1 MPLDHIL
8 VRGAREHNLKN
19 IDVRIPRDRLV
30 VITGLSGS
38 GKSSLAFDTIYAEGQ
53 RRYVESLSAYARQFL
68 GLMEKP
74 DVDHI
79 DGLSPAISID
89 QKSTSN
95 NPRSTVG
102 TVTEIYDYMRLL
114 WARAGRPHCPACG
127 RPIERQTVQQIVDAT
142 LAYPAGSRLLILAP
156 VARAKKGEHA
166 GIFDEARRAGFVRVR
181 VNGEVRDLD
190 EQIVLDK
197 KKRHDVDV
205 VVDRLVV
212 PEPGEDPTATSRI
225 ADSVEQALKVGQGTM
240 LVAYAGG
247 ARTGPEPDAERIFSE
262 HFACAYDGTS
272 IGEIEPRTF
281 SFNSPHGACPK
292 CTGLGVEMQI
302 DPALVIPDRTKSLA
316 GGAIEP
322 WSKSPSIAGWYM
334 RQLEAIAEDQGFG
347 VNQPVSELSE
357 EQLHAVLFGAG
368 ERLLRLRFTNQH
380 GRTQTYDTKY
390 EGVVKNLQRR
400 YRETDSDWV
409 RTDIEKYMG
418 AIPCPECKGLRLR
431 KEARSVLI
439 DGRPIVEV
447 TNLSITAARQW
458 FDHLADPATPLN
470 QREQTIAYQILKEI
484 RARLEFLVDV
494 GLEYLTLNRV
504 SGTLSGGESQRIRL
518 ATQIGSALMGVLYI
532 CDEPSIGLHPI
543 DGDRLIRTLERLRE
557 LGNTVLIVEHDEA
570 MMRAADWIIDMG
582 PGAGVHGGYV
592 VAEGDI
598 DAIKASE
605 ASITGAYLSGRREI
619 PVPQQRRPGNGK
631 AIRVR
636 GARENNLRNI
646 DVDIPLGKFVAVTGV
661 SGSGKSSLITDILVR
676 RATNVLHGARQRP
689 GLHDAVEGLEHV
701 DKIVDIDQ
709 SPIGRT
715 PRSNPATYTGAF
727 GIIRDL
733 FAAVP
738 EAKARGY
745 KAGRFSFNVKGG
757 RCEECTG
764 DGYKVVEMQ
773 FLPDVTVPC
782 EVCHGKRYNREALE
796 ILFRGKSIADVLDMT
811 VSEAAEFFERFPRV
825 KRILDTLEATGLG
838 YIHIGQPAT
847 TLSGGEAQRIKLAS
861 ELSRRSTGRTLYILD
876 EPTTGLSFQDVAHLL
891 DVLQRL
897 ADAGN
902 TVLVIEHHLDVIKA
916 ADHVIDLGPLGGDR
930 GGEVVATG
938 TPEEVALVATSYTGQ
953 YLRPILQAAGML
965 PPDGAGRALVGAA
978 HRAPAKVE
986 VDGITITPRKRKA
999 GAEVATPDTAV
1010 AAVSANGLAKSSS
1023 AAGGG
1028 SGAAGN
1034 EAKAAAAA
1042 ARIDARISR
1051 EATPEPQRPETKAA
1065 AKRRRQAESPR
1076 KETASERNLRETR
1089 EARATE

>member
-8 VRGAREHNLKN
+8 VRGAREHNLKD
-19 IDVRIPRDRLV
+19 ITVRIPRDELV

-74 DVDHI
+74 DVDNI

-114 WARAGRPHCPACG
+114 WARAGRPHCPQCG

-142 LAYPAGSRLLILAP
+142 LAYPAGSRLLLLAP
-156 VARAKKGEHA
+156 VARAKKGEHS
-166 GIFDEARRAGFVRVR
+166 GVFDEARRAGFVRVR
-181 VNGEVRDLD
+181 IDGEVRDLD
-190 EQIVLDK
+190 EQITLDK
-197 KKRHDVDV
+197 KKRHDIDV
-205 VVDRLVV
+205 VIDRLVV
-212 PEPGEDPTATSRI
+212 PEPGSDASATSRI
-225 ADSVEQALKVGQGTM
+225 ADSVEQALKVGQGVM
-240 LVAYAGG
+240 LVAHASGK
-247 ARTGPEPDAERIFSE
+247 EPERIFSE

-302 DPALVIPDRTKSLA
+302 DPTLVIPDKTKSIA

-322 WSKSPSIAGWYM
+322 WSKTPSVAGWYL
-334 RQLEAIAEDQGFG
+334 RQLEAVAEDQGFSID
-347 VNQPVSELSE
+347 QPVSELNE
-357 EQLHAVLFGAG
+357 KQFHTLMYGTG
-368 ERLLRLRFTNQH
+368 DRLLRLRFTNQY
-380 GRTQTYDTKY
+380 GRTQTYDTRF
-390 EGVVKNLQRR
+390 EGVVTNLQRR
-400 YRETDSDWV
+400 YKETDSEYI

-418 AIPCPECKGLRLR
+418 AAPCPDCRGRRLR
-431 KEARSVLI
+431 KEALGVLI
-439 DGRPIVEV
+439 DDRPIVDV
-447 TNLSITAARQW
+447 TNLSITKAKAW
-458 FDHLADPATPLN
+458 FDRLASPETPLSP
-470 QREQTIAYQILKEI
+470 REQTIAYQILKEI
-484 RARLEFLVDV
+484 RGRLEFLVDV
-494 GLEYLTLNRV
+494 GLEYLMLDRV

-532 CDEPSIGLHPI
+532 CDEPSIGLHPV
-543 DGDRLIRTLERLRE
+543 DGDRLIKTLERLRN

-570 MMRAADWIIDMG
+570 MMRAANWIIDMG
-582 PGAGVHGGYV
+582 PGAGVHGGHV

-598 DAIKASE
+598 EAIKASE
-605 ASITGAYLSGRREI
+605 ESITGAYLSGRREI
-619 PVPQQRRPGNGK
+619 PVPEERRPGNGK
-631 AIRVR
+631 FLRIR
-636 GARENNLRNI
+636 GAKENNLRNLTV
-646 DVDIPLGKFVAVTGV
+646 DVPLGKFVAVTGV
-661 SGSGKSSLITDILVR
+661 SGSGKSSLINEILVK
-676 RATNVLHGARQRP
+676 RALNVLHGAHQRP
-689 GLHDAVEGLEHV
+689 GAHDAIEGLDQV

-727 GIIRDL
+727 GVIREM
-733 FAAVP
+733 FASVP

-745 KAGRFSFNVKGG
+745 GPGRFSFNVKGG
-757 RCEECTG
+757 RCEECSG
-764 DGYKVVEMQ
+764 DGYKIVEMQ

-796 ILFRGKSIADVLDMT
+796 ILFRGKNIAEVLDMT

-838 YIHIGQPAT
+838 YIKIGQPAT

-861 ELSRRSTGRTLYILD
+861 ELSRRSTGRTLYVLD

-891 DVLQRL
+891 NVLQRL

-902 TVLVIEHHLDVIKA
+902 TVLVIEHHLDIIKS
-916 ADHVIDLGPLGGDR
+916 ADYLIDLGPYGGDR
-930 GGEVVATG
+930 GGELIGTG
-938 TPEEVALVATSYTGQ
+938 TPEELAHNPNSFTGQ
-953 YLRPILQAAGML
+953 YLKPILETAGTL
-965 PPDGAGRALVGAA
+965 GRVSKQPAPSRNGRTPATSEPPV
-978 HRAPAKVE
+978 
-986 VDGITITPRKRKA
+986 
-999 GAEVATPDTAV
+999 
-1010 AAVSANGLAKSSS
+1010 KSSRARS
-1023 AAGGG
+1023 N
-1028 SGAAGN
+1028 GAKAN
-1034 EAKAAAAA
+1034 EDAAAAA
-1042 ARIDARISR
+1042 AETMAARISR
-1051 EATPEPQRPETKAA
+1051 ESTVPAERPKTKAA
-1065 AKRRRQAESPR
+1065 QKRERQAAAPR
-1076 KETASERNLRETR
+1076 K
-1089 EARATE
+1089 

>member
-114 WARAGRPHCPACG
+114 WARAGRPHCPTCG

-142 LAYPAGSRLLILAP
+142 LAYPPGSRLLLLAP

-166 GIFDEARRAGFVRVR
+166 GILDEARRAGFVRVR
-181 VNGEVRDLD
+181 IDREVRDLD

-197 KKRHDVDV
+197 KKRHDIDV

-212 PEPGEDPTATSRI
+212 PEPGDDPTATSRI

-247 ARTGPEPDAERIFSE
+247 ARLGPEPEAERIFSE
-262 HFACAYDGTS
+262 HFACPYDGTS

-302 DPALVIPDRTKSLA
+302 DPALVIPDRTRSLA

-322 WSKSPSIAGWYM
+322 WSKSPSVAGWYM
-334 RQLEAIAEDQGFG
+334 RQLEAVAEDQGFS

-357 EQLHAVLFGAG
+357 PQLHAVLYGTG
-368 ERLLRLRFTNQH
+368 DRLLRLRFTNQY
-380 GRTQTYDTKY
+380 GRTQTYDTKF

-400 YRETDSDWV
+400 YRETDSDYV
-409 RTDIEKYMG
+409 RADIEKYMG
-418 AIPCPECKGLRLR
+418 SVPCPECNGLRLR

-439 DGRPIVEV
+439 DGKPIVEV
-447 TNLSITAARQW
+447 TNLSITAALQW
-458 FDHLADPATPLN
+458 FDRLAGTETPLSP
-470 QREQTIAYQILKEI
+470 REQTIAYQILKEI
-484 RARLEFLVDV
+484 RSRLEFLVDV

-543 DGDRLIRTLERLRE
+543 DGDRLIRTLERLRD

-582 PGAGVHGGYV
+582 PGAGVHGGHV

-598 DAIKASE
+598 EAIKANE

-619 PVPQQRRPGNGK
+619 PVPATRRPGNGK
-631 AIRVR
+631 AIRIR

-646 DVDIPLGKFVAVTGV
+646 DVEIPLGKFVAVTGV

-689 GLHDAVEGLEHV
+689 GLHDAIEGLEHI
-701 DKIVDIDQ
+701 DKVVDIDQ

-733 FAAVP
+733 FASVP

-764 DGYKVVEMQ
+764 DGYKIVEMQ

-861 ELSRRSTGRTLYILD
+861 ELSRRSTGRTLYVLD

-930 GGEVVATG
+930 GGQVVATG
-938 TPEEVALVATSYTGQ
+938 TPEEVALVAESYTGQ
-953 YLRPILQAAGML
+953 YLRPILHAAGTL
-965 PPDGAGRALVGAA
+965 PVDRAAAIRPGAA
-978 HRAPAKVE
+978 HRAPTAIE
-986 VDGITITPRKRKA
+986 VDGVAIGPRPRRK
-999 GAEVATPDTAV
+999 PV
-1010 AAVSANGLAKSSS
+1010 AAPTMPPGGHPGDSARPVAI
-1023 AAGGG
+1023 
-1028 SGAAGN
+1028 GATAI
-1034 EAKAAAAA
+1034 EERAAAAA
-1042 ARIDARISR
+1042 ARINARISR
-1051 EATPEPQRPETKAA
+1051 EAAPAPERPETKAA

-1076 KETASERNLRETR
+1076 RETASERTLR
-1089 EARATE
+1089 EAREARPKDG

>member
-8 VRGAREHNLKN
+8 IRGAREHNLKN
-19 IDVRIPRDRLV
+19 IDVRIPRDQLV

-114 WARAGRPHCPACG
+114 WARAGRPHCPTCG

-142 LAYPAGSRLLILAP
+142 LAYPAGSRLLLLAP
-156 VARAKKGEHA
+156 VARAKKGEHT

-181 VNGEVRDLD
+181 INGEVRDLD
-190 EQIVLDK
+190 EEIVLDK
-197 KKRHDVDV
+197 KKRHDIDV

-212 PEPGEDPTATSRI
+212 PEPGDDPTATSRI
-225 ADSVEQALKVGQGTM
+225 ADSVEQSLKVGQGTM

-247 ARTGPEPDAERIFSE
+247 ARAEREPEAERIFSE
-262 HFACAYDGTS
+262 HFACPYDGTS

-322 WSKSPSIAGWYM
+322 WSKSPSVAGWYL
-334 RQLEAIAEDQGFG
+334 RQIEAVAEDQGFS
-347 VNQPVSELSE
+347 VNQPVNELTE
-357 EQLHAVLFGAG
+357 QQLHAVLYGTG
-368 ERLLRLRFTNQH
+368 DRLLRLRFTNQY

-400 YRETDSDWV
+400 YKETDSDYV

-418 AIPCPECKGLRLR
+418 SVPCPECNGLRLR

-458 FDHLADPATPLN
+458 FDRLAGPETPLS

-484 RARLEFLVDV
+484 GSRLEFLVDV

-543 DGDRLIRTLERLRE
+543 DGDRLIRTLERLRD

-582 PGAGVHGGYV
+582 PGAGIHGGHV

-598 DAIKASE
+598 EAIKAND

-619 PVPQQRRPGNGK
+619 PVPEKRRPGNGK
-631 AIRVR
+631 VIRIR

-646 DVDIPLGKFVAVTGV
+646 DVAIPLGKFVAVTGV

-733 FAAVP
+733 FASVP

-861 ELSRRSTGRTLYILD
+861 ELSRRSTGRTLYVLD

-891 DVLQRL
+891 HVLQRL

-930 GGEVVATG
+930 GGQIVATG
-938 TPEEVALVATSYTGQ
+938 TPEQVALVTESYTGQ
-953 YLRPILQAAGML
+953 YLRPILQAAGTL
-965 PPDGAGRALVGAA
+965 PADGAVTLRPGAA
-978 HRAPAKVE
+978 HRAPAGIE
-986 VDGITITPRKRKA
+986 VDGVMIAARPRRKPLA
-999 GAEVATPDTAV
+999 APPVRSSGRPQGTEEAV
-1010 AAVSANGLAKSSS
+1010 AAGVSAV
-1023 AAGGG
+1023 
-1028 SGAAGN
+1028 
-1034 EAKAAAAA
+1034 EEKAAAAA
-1042 ARIDARISR
+1042 SRIDARIAR
-1051 EATPEPQRPETKAA
+1051 EAAPEPERPETKAA
-1065 AKRRRQAESPR
+1065 AKRRRQAENPR
-1076 KETASERNLRETR
+1076 KETASERDLRETR
-1089 EARATE
+1089 EARRKDV

>member
-1 MPLDHIL
+1 VPLDHIH
-8 VRGAREHNLKN
+8 VRGAREHNLKD

-114 WARAGRPHCPACG
+114 WARAGRPHCPTCG
-127 RPIERQTVQQIVDAT
+127 RPIEKQTVQQIVDAT

-156 VARAKKGEHA
+156 VVRAKKGEHTA
-166 GIFDEARRAGFVRVR
+166 LLDEARRAGFVRAR
-181 VNGEVRDLD
+181 IDGETRDLD
-190 EQIVLDK
+190 EEIQLDK
-197 KKRHDVDV
+197 KKRHDMDI
-205 VVDRLVV
+205 VVDRLIV
-212 PEPGEDPTATSRI
+212 PEPGSDPTATSRI
-225 ADSVEQALKVGQGTM
+225 ADSVETALKVGQGVM
-240 LVAYAGG
+240 HVALAGEK
-247 ARTGPEPDAERIFSE
+247 AFAASERIFSE

-292 CTGLGVEMQI
+292 CSGLGVEMQI
-302 DPALVIPDRTKSLA
+302 DPELVVPDKTKSIRE
-316 GGAIEP
+316 GAIEP
-322 WSKSPSIAGWYM
+322 WSKSPAVAGWYM
-334 RQLEAIAEDQGFG
+334 RMLEAAARELDFS
-347 VNQPVSELSE
+347 VDQPVRELTP
-357 EQLHAVLFGAG
+357 EQLHAVLYGTG
-368 ERLLRLRFTNQH
+368 DTHLRLKFTNQY
-380 GRTQTYDTKY
+380 GRTSEYDSKF
-390 EGVVKNLQRR
+390 EGVVTNLQRR
-400 YRETDSDWV
+400 YRETDSDYV
-409 RTDIEKYMG
+409 RQDIEKYM
-418 AIPCPECKGLRLR
+418 ATIPCAVCKGKRLR
-431 KEARSVLI
+431 PEALGVLI
-439 DGRPIVEV
+439 DGRSIAEV
-447 TNLSITAARQW
+447 TNLSIVNALAW
-458 FDHLADPATPLN
+458 ANHLAGADTPLN

-484 RARLEFLVDV
+484 RSRLEFLMDV
-494 GLEYLTLNRV
+494 GLDYLTLDRV

-543 DGDRLIRTLERLRE
+543 DGDRLIRTLERLRD

-582 PGAGVHGGYV
+582 PGAGVHGGHV

-598 DAIKASE
+598 EVLKASE

-619 PVPQQRRPGNGK
+619 PVPKERREGNSK
-631 AIRVR
+631 SLYIR
-636 GARENNLRNI
+636 GARENNLKNI
-646 DVDIPLGKFVAVTGV
+646 DVEIPLGKFVAVTGV

-676 RATNVLHGARQRP
+676 KAANVLHGARQRP
-689 GLHDAVEGLEHV
+689 GLHDTVEGLEHL
-701 DKIVDIDQ
+701 DKIIDIDQ

-715 PRSNPATYTGAF
+715 PRSNPATYTGVF
-727 GIIRDL
+727 TVIRDL
-733 FAAVP
+733 FASVP

-757 RCEECTG
+757 RCEECSG
-764 DGYKVVEMQ
+764 DGYKIVEMQ

-782 EVCHGKRYNREALE
+782 EVCNGQRYNREALE
-796 ILFRGKSIADVLDMT
+796 ILFRGKNIAEVLDMT
-811 VSEAAEFFERFPRV
+811 VSEAVEFFDRFPRV
-825 KRILDTLEATGLG
+825 RRILETLEATGLG
-838 YIHIGQPAT
+838 YIHLGQPAT

-861 ELSRRSTGRTLYILD
+861 ELSRRSTGKTLYILD

-891 DVLQRL
+891 NVLQRL

-916 ADHVIDLGPLGGDR
+916 ADHIIDLGPLGGDR
-930 GGEVVATG
+930 GGELIAWG
-938 TPEEVALVATSYTGQ
+938 TPEQVAEHPDSYTGQ
-953 YLRPILQAAGML
+953 YLRPILEAAATISPNGHAA
-965 PPDGAGRALVGAA
+965 PQGRKPVSAASGA
-978 HRAPAKVE
+978 APAK
-986 VDGITITPRKRKA
+986 KR
-999 GAEVATPDTAV
+999 
-1010 AAVSANGLAKSSS
+1010 
-1023 AAGGG
+1023 
-1028 SGAAGN
+1028 
-1034 EAKAAAAA
+1034 
-1042 ARIDARISR
+1042 
-1051 EATPEPQRPETKAA
+1051 TKAA
-1065 AKRRRQAESPR
+1065 AQSPRETREAASPNGRVEAPADPGDLATTNPEQAAALAISAIADRIQREAATIERPVSKAAEKRARQAAKPR
-1076 KETASERNLRETR
+1076 KETASERALRERR
-1089 EARATE
+1089 ERGKPED

>member
-19 IDVRIPRDRLV
+19 IDVRIPRDQLV

-114 WARAGRPHCPACG
+114 WARAGRPHCPECG

-142 LAYPAGSRLLILAP
+142 LAYPAGSRLLLLAP
-156 VARAKKGEHA
+156 VARAKKGEHT
-166 GIFDEARRAGFVRVR
+166 GVFDEARRAGFVRVR
-181 VNGEVRDLD
+181 INGEVRDLD
-190 EQIVLDK
+190 EVTALDK
-197 KKRHDVDV
+197 KKRHDIDV

-212 PEPGEDPTATSRI
+212 PEPGSDPTATSRI
-225 ADSVEQALKVGQGTM
+225 ADSVEQALKVGQGVM
-240 LVAYAGG
+240 LVAHNSGE
-247 ARTGPEPDAERIFSE
+247 EPERIFSE
-262 HFACAYDGTS
+262 HFSCAYDGTS

-302 DPALVIPDRTKSLA
+302 DPGLIIPDRTKSLA
-316 GGAIEP
+316 GGAVEP
-322 WSKSPSIAGWYM
+322 WSKSPSVAGWYM
-334 RQLEAIAEDQGFG
+334 RQLEAVAEDQGFSTDT
-347 VNQPVSELSE
+347 PISELNDK
-357 EQLHAVLFGAG
+357 QLQALLYGTG
-368 ERLLRLRFTNQH
+368 DRQLRLKFTNQY
-380 GRTQTYDTKY
+380 GRTQTYDTKF
-390 EGVVKNLQRR
+390 EGVVTNLQRR
-400 YRETDSDWV
+400 YKETDSEYI
-409 RTDIEKYMG
+409 RTEIEKYMG
-418 AIPCPECKGLRLR
+418 SVPCPDCKGKRLR
-431 KEARSVLI
+431 REALGVLI
-439 DGRPIVEV
+439 DEKPIVDV
-447 TNLSITAARQW
+447 TNLSITKAKEYFDRLAAP
-458 FDHLADPATPLN
+458 DSPLN
-470 QREQTIAYQILKEI
+470 QRERTIAFQILKEI
-484 RARLEFLVDV
+484 RGRLEFLVDV
-494 GLEYLTLNRV
+494 GLEYLMLDRV

-532 CDEPSIGLHPI
+532 CDEPSIGLHPV
-543 DGDRLIRTLERLRE
+543 DGDRLIKTLERLRE

-570 MMRAADWIIDMG
+570 MMRAANWIIDMG
-582 PGAGVHGGYV
+582 PGAGVHGGHV

-598 DAIKASE
+598 EAIKAAE
-605 ASITGAYLSGRREI
+605 GSITGAYLSGRREI
-619 PVPQQRRPGNGK
+619 PVPKERRQGNGK
-631 AIRVR
+631 SIRIR
-636 GARENNLRNI
+636 GAKENNLRNLT
-646 DVDIPLGKFVAVTGV
+646 VDLPLGKFVAVTGV
-661 SGSGKSSLITDILVR
+661 SGSGKSSLINEILVK
-676 RATNVLHGARQRP
+676 RAANVLHGARHRP
-689 GLHDAVEGLEHV
+689 GKHDAIEGLEHV

-727 GIIRDL
+727 GIIRDM
-733 FAAVP
+733 FASVP

-757 RCEECTG
+757 RCEECSG

-782 EVCHGKRYNREALE
+782 EVCHGQRYNREALE
-796 ILFRGKSIADVLDMT
+796 ILFRGKNIAEVLDMT

-838 YIHIGQPAT
+838 YVHIGQPAT

-861 ELSRRSTGRTLYILD
+861 ELSRRSTGRTLYVLD

-891 DVLQRL
+891 NVLQRL

-902 TVLVIEHHLDVIKA
+902 TVVVIEHHLDVIKS
-916 ADHVIDLGPLGGDR
+916 ADHLIDLGPFGGDR
-930 GGEVVATG
+930 GGELIAEG
-938 TPEEVALVATSYTGQ
+938 TPEKIAGVEKSFTGE
-953 YLRPILQAAGML
+953 YLRPILDAAGTL
-965 PPDGAGRALVGAA
+965 
-978 HRAPAKVE
+978 
-986 VDGITITPRKRKA
+986 KA
-999 GAEVATPDTAV
+999 GAMPPRVRASKNGKKPEDAAPETKPASKTRGRATGAKGIEE
-1010 AAVSANGLAKSSS
+1010 SAS
-1023 AAGGG
+1023 
-1028 SGAAGN
+1028 
-1034 EAKAAAAA
+1034 AAAASIGE
-1042 ARIDARISR
+1042 RITR
-1051 EATPEPQRPETKAA
+1051 ESAPAPTRGKTKAA
-1065 AKRRRQAESPR
+1065 IKRERQAANPR
-1076 KETASERNLRETR
+1076 KETASEKNLRETR
-1089 EARATE
+1089 ERAKPG

>member
-114 WARAGRPHCPACG
+114 WARAGRPHCPTCG
-127 RPIERQTVQQIVDAT
+127 RPIEKQTVQQIVDAT
-142 LAYPAGSRLLILAP
+142 LNYPPGSRLLLLAP
-156 VARAKKGEHA
+156 VARAKKGEHT

-181 VNGEVRDLD
+181 VNGIVSDLD
-190 EQIVLDK
+190 EEMTLDK
-197 KKRHDVDV
+197 KKRHDIDV

-212 PEPGEDPTATSRI
+212 PEPGTDPTATSRI
-225 ADSVEQALKVGQGTM
+225 ADSVETALKVGQGVM
-240 LVAYAGG
+240 IVAPAQAPARG
-247 ARTGPEPDAERIFSE
+247 AKAKAESERIFSE
-262 HFACAYDGTS
+262 HFSCPYDGTS

-281 SFNSPHGACPK
+281 SFNSPHGACSK
-292 CTGLGVEMQI
+292 CTGLGVEMEI
-302 DPALVIPDRTKSLA
+302 DPTLVIPDRLKSLA
-316 GGAIEP
+316 GGAVEP
-322 WSKSPSIAGWYM
+322 WSKSPSVAGWYM
-334 RQLEAIAEDQGFG
+334 RQLEAVAADMGFSVDQ
-347 VNQPVSELSE
+347 PIRELTE
-357 EQLHAVLFGAG
+357 EQIHAVLYGTG
-368 ERLLRLRFTNQH
+368 ERTLNLKFTNQY
-380 GRTQTYDTKY
+380 GRTQSYDTKF
-390 EGVVKNLQRR
+390 EGVVTNLQRR
-400 YRETDSDWV
+400 YKETDSDYI
-409 RTDIEKYMG
+409 RAEIEKYMG
-418 AIPCPECKGLRLR
+418 SVPCPQCKGRRLR
-431 KEARSVLI
+431 PEALGVLI
-439 DGRPIVEV
+439 DDRSIVEV
-447 TNLSITAARQW
+447 TNLGIAAARAWAEQ
-458 FDHLADPATPLN
+458 LAAPETPLN
-470 QREQTIAYQILKEI
+470 KREQTIAYQILKEI
-484 RARLEFLVDV
+484 RSRLEFLEDV
-494 GLEYLTLNRV
+494 GLDYLTLDRV

-543 DGDRLIRTLERLRE
+543 DSDRLIKTLERLRD

-570 MMRAADWIIDMG
+570 MMRAADWVIDMG
-582 PGAGVHGGYV
+582 PGAGIHGGHL

-598 DAIKASE
+598 EAIKACPE
-605 ASITGAYLSGRREI
+605 SISGAYLSGRRQI
-619 PVPQQRRPGNGK
+619 PVPKERRLGNGK
-631 AIRVR
+631 SIWIR
-636 GARENNLRNI
+636 GARENNLKNI
-646 DVDIPLGKFVAVTGV
+646 DAEVPLGKMVAVTGV

-676 RATNVLHGARQRP
+676 RATNVLHHGRQRP
-689 GLHDAVEGLEHV
+689 GLHDVVEGLEHI

-727 GIIRDL
+727 TIIRDM
-733 FAAVP
+733 FASVP

-757 RCEECTG
+757 RCEECSG

-773 FLPDVTVPC
+773 FLPDVTVSC

-796 ILFRGKSIADVLDMT
+796 VLFRGKNIAEVLDMT

-891 DVLQRL
+891 HVLQRL

-916 ADHVIDLGPLGGDR
+916 ADYLIDLGPLGGDR
-930 GGEVVATG
+930 GGEIIATG
-938 TPEEVALVATSYTGQ
+938 TPEEVAGIASSFTGQ
-953 YLRPILQAAGML
+953 YLRPILEAAGTIA
-965 PPDGAGRALVGAA
+965 PSTPAA
-978 HRAPAKVE
+978 APNKAPARKPR
-986 VDGITITPRKRKA
+986 TKTAPTPPIAAPIATKRNGRVA
-999 GAEVATPDTAV
+999 ATPADTV
-1010 AAVSANGLAKSSS
+1010 ESPDAATAR
-1023 AAGGG
+1023 
-1028 SGAAGN
+1028 
-1034 EAKAAAAA
+1034 AAATIAT
-1042 ARIDARISR
+1042 RIER
-1051 EATPEPQRPETKAA
+1051 ESAPQLPRPQTKAA
-1065 AKRRRQAESPR
+1065 AKRERQATHPR
-1076 KETASERNLRETR
+1076 KETASERNLREKR
-1089 EARATE
+1089 ESEKQG

>member
-1 MPLDHIL
+1 MPLDHIY

-19 IDVRIPRDRLV
+19 IDVRIPRDKLV

-114 WARAGRPHCPACG
+114 WARAGRPHCPTCG
-127 RPIERQTVQQIVDAT
+127 RPIEKQTVQQIVDAT
-142 LAYPAGSRLLILAP
+142 LNYPPGSRLLLLAP

-181 VNGEVRDLD
+181 VNGIVSDLD
-190 EQIVLDK
+190 EEMTLDK
-197 KKRHDVDV
+197 KKRHDIDV

-212 PEPGEDPTATSRI
+212 PEPGTDPTATSRI
-225 ADSVEQALKVGQGTM
+225 ADSVETALKVGQGVM
-240 LVAYAGG
+240 IVAPAQAPARG
-247 ARTGPEPDAERIFSE
+247 AKALAESERIFSE
-262 HFACAYDGTS
+262 HFSCPYDGTS

-281 SFNSPHGACPK
+281 SFNSPHGACSK
-292 CTGLGVEMQI
+292 CTGLGLEMEI
-302 DPALVIPDRTKSLA
+302 DPTLVMPDRLKSLS
-316 GGAIEP
+316 GGAVEP
-322 WSKSPSIAGWYM
+322 WSKSPSVAGWYM
-334 RQLEAIAEDQGFG
+334 RQLEAVATDMGFSVDQ
-347 VNQPVSELSE
+347 PIRELSE
-357 EQLHAVLFGAG
+357 EQIQAVLYGTGA
-368 ERLLRLRFTNQH
+368 RMLNLKFTNQY
-380 GRTQTYDTKY
+380 GRTQSYDTKF
-390 EGVVKNLQRR
+390 EGVVTNLQRR
-400 YRETDSDWV
+400 YKETDSDYV
-409 RTDIEKYMG
+409 RAEIEKYMG
-418 AIPCPECKGLRLR
+418 SVPCPQCKGRRLR
-431 KEARSVLI
+431 PEALGVLI
-439 DGRPIVEV
+439 DGRSINEV
-447 TNLSITAARQW
+447 TNLGIATARAWAQR
-458 FDHLADPATPLN
+458 LAAPETPLN
-470 QREQTIAYQILKEI
+470 KREQTIAFQILKEI
-484 RARLEFLVDV
+484 RSRLEFLEDV
-494 GLEYLTLNRV
+494 GLDYLTLDRV

-543 DGDRLIRTLERLRE
+543 DGDRLIKTLERLRD

-570 MMRAADWIIDMG
+570 MMRAADWVIDMG
-582 PGAGVHGGYV
+582 PGAGIHGGHL

-598 DAIKASE
+598 EAIKACPE
-605 ASITGAYLSGRREI
+605 SITGAYLSGRREI
-619 PVPQQRRPGNGK
+619 PVPKERRLGNGNS
-631 AIRVR
+631 IWIR
-636 GARENNLRNI
+636 GARENNLKNI
-646 DVDIPLGKFVAVTGV
+646 DVEVPLGRLVAVTGV

-676 RATNVLHGARQRP
+676 RATNVLHHGRQRP
-689 GLHDAVEGLEHV
+689 GLHDVVEGLEHI

-727 GIIRDL
+727 TIIREM
-733 FAAVP
+733 FASVP

-745 KAGRFSFNVKGG
+745 KPGRFSFNVKGG
-757 RCEECTG
+757 RCEECSG

-782 EVCHGKRYNREALE
+782 EICHGKRYNREALE
-796 ILFRGKSIADVLDMT
+796 ILFRGKSIAEVLDMT

-861 ELSRRSTGRTLYILD
+861 ELARRSTGRTLYILD
-876 EPTTGLSFQDVAHLL
+876 EPTTGLSFQDVSHLL
-891 DVLQRL
+891 HVLQRL

-902 TVLVIEHHLDVIKA
+902 TVLVIEHHLDVIKT
-916 ADHVIDLGPLGGDR
+916 ADYLIDLGPAGGDR
-930 GGEVVATG
+930 GGMIIATG
-938 TPEEVALVATSYTGQ
+938 TPEQVAAIPSSFTGQ
-953 YLRPILQAAGML
+953 YLRPILEAAGTIVSATQTRSVPVPRVRL
-965 PPDGAGRALVGAA
+965 ASEKAVPTPAIAEPLLTKRNGRVPAGTEEG
-978 HRAPAKVE
+978 VE
-986 VDGITITPRKRKA
+986 
-999 GAEVATPDTAV
+999 TPDAATAR
-1010 AAVSANGLAKSSS
+1010 
-1023 AAGGG
+1023 
-1028 SGAAGN
+1028 
-1034 EAKAAAAA
+1034 AAATIAT
-1042 ARIDARISR
+1042 RIER
-1051 EATPEPQRPETKAA
+1051 ESAPQQPRPQTKAA
-1065 AKRRRQAESPR
+1065 AKRERQAAHPR
-1076 KETASERNLRETR
+1076 KETASERNLREKR
-1089 EARATE
+1089 ESEKSGSA

>member
-1 MPLDHIL
+1 VPLDHIL

-19 IDVRIPRDRLV
+19 IDVRIPRDQLV

-114 WARAGRPHCPACG
+114 WARAGRPHCPQCG

-142 LAYPAGSRLLILAP
+142 LSYPPGSRLLLLAP

-166 GIFDEARRAGFVRVR
+166 GIFEEARRAGFVRVR
-181 VNGEVRDLD
+181 INGEVRDLD
-190 EQIVLDK
+190 EEIALDK
-197 KKRHDVDV
+197 KKRHDIDV

-212 PEPGEDPTATSRI
+212 PEPGSDQSATSRI
-225 ADSVEQALKVGQGTM
+225 ADSVEQALKVGQGVM
-240 LVAYAGG
+240 IVAHASGD
-247 ARTGPEPDAERIFSE
+247 GPERIFSE
-262 HFACAYDGTS
+262 HFSCPYDGTS

-281 SFNSPHGACPK
+281 SFNSPHGACPR

-302 DPALVIPDRTKSLA
+302 DPALIIPDRSKSLA

-322 WSKSPSIAGWYM
+322 WSKSPSVAGWYM
-334 RQLEAIAEDQGFG
+334 RQLEAVAEDQGFRTD
-347 VNQPVSELSE
+347 QPVSELDE
-357 EQLHAVLFGAG
+357 KQLHALMYGTG
-368 ERLLRLRFTNQH
+368 DKLLRLRFTNQY
-380 GRTQTYDTKY
+380 GRTQTYDTKF
-390 EGVVKNLQRR
+390 EGVVTNLQRR
-400 YRETDSDWV
+400 YKETDSEYI
-409 RTDIEKYMG
+409 RQEIEKYMG
-418 AIPCPECKGLRLR
+418 AVPCPECKGRRLR
-431 KEARSVLI
+431 PEALGVLI
-439 DGRPIVEV
+439 DGKPIVDV
-447 TNLSITAARQW
+447 TNLSITKAKAW
-458 FDHLADPATPLN
+458 FDRLAGPDTPLN
-470 QREQTIAYQILKEI
+470 QREQTIAVQILKEI
-484 RARLEFLVDV
+484 RGRLEFLVDV
-494 GLEYLTLNRV
+494 GLEYLMLDRV

-532 CDEPSIGLHPI
+532 CDEPSIGLHPV
-543 DGDRLIRTLERLRE
+543 DGDRLIKTLERLRD

-570 MMRAADWIIDMG
+570 MMRAANWIIDMG
-582 PGAGVHGGYV
+582 PGAGVHGGHV

-598 DAIKASE
+598 EAIKACPESL
-605 ASITGAYLSGRREI
+605 TGAYLAGRREI
-619 PVPQQRRPGNGK
+619 PVPKQRRPGNGK
-631 AIRVR
+631 YIRVR
-636 GARENNLRNI
+636 GARENNLR
-646 DVDIPLGKFVAVTGV
+646 DLTVEFPLGKFIAVTGV
-661 SGSGKSSLITDILVR
+661 SGSGKSSLINEILVK
-676 RATNVLHGARQRP
+676 RALNVLHGARQRP
-689 GLHDAVEGLEHV
+689 GAHDAVEGLEHV

-727 GIIRDL
+727 GIIRDM
-733 FAAVP
+733 FASVP

-745 KAGRFSFNVKGG
+745 GPGRFSFNVKGG
-757 RCEECTG
+757 RCEECAG

-796 ILFRGKSIADVLDMT
+796 ILFRGKNIAEVLDMT

-861 ELSRRSTGRTLYILD
+861 ELSRRSTGRTLYVLD

-902 TVLVIEHHLDVIKA
+902 TVLVIEHHLDVIKT
-916 ADHVIDLGPLGGDR
+916 ADYIIDLGPYGGDR
-930 GGEVVATG
+930 GGELIATG
-938 TPEEVALVATSYTGQ
+938 TPEEVACVEKSFTGQ
-953 YLRPILQAAGML
+953 YLRPILEAAGTL
-965 PPDGAGRALVGAA
+965 SAA
-978 HRAPAKVE
+978 TK
-986 VDGITITPRKRKA
+986 PRPSRNGKA
-999 GAEVATPDTAV
+999 GEAATARVTR
-1010 AAVSANGLAKSSS
+1010 N
-1023 AAGGG
+1023 
-1028 SGAAGN
+1028 GAAGN
-1034 EAKAAAAA
+1034 EAAAAAA
-1042 ARIDARISR
+1042 AAAMGARITR
-1051 EATPEPQRPETKAA
+1051 ESAAAPERPKTKAA
-1065 AKRRRQAESPR
+1065 EKRERQAARPR
-1076 KETASERNLRETR
+1076 KETASERDLRETR
-1089 EARATE
+1089 ERGRA

>member
-19 IDVRIPRDRLV
+19 IDVRIPRDQLV

-114 WARAGRPHCPACG
+114 WARVGRPHCPNCG

-142 LAYPAGSRLLILAP
+142 LAYPPGSRLLLLAP

-166 GIFDEARRAGFVRVR
+166 GVFDEARRAGFVRIR
-181 VNGEVRDLD
+181 INGEVRDLD
-190 EQIVLDK
+190 EEIVLDK
-197 KKRHDVDV
+197 KKRHDIDV
-205 VVDRLVV
+205 IVDRLVV
-212 PEPGEDPTATSRI
+212 PDPGSDSSAASRI
-225 ADSVEQALKVGQGTM
+225 ADSVETALKVGQGVM
-240 LVAYAGG
+240 IVALAN
-247 ARTGPEPDAERIFSE
+247 ASGPDSERIFSE
-262 HFACAYDGTS
+262 HFSCPYDGTS

-281 SFNSPHGACPK
+281 SFNSPHGACPV
-292 CTGLGVEMQI
+292 CTGLGVEMQV
-302 DPALVIPDRTKSLA
+302 DPSLVIPDRTKSLA
-316 GGAIEP
+316 DGAVEP
-322 WSKSPSIAGWYM
+322 WSKSPSVAGWYM
-334 RQLEAIAEDQGFG
+334 RQLEAVAEYMGFS
-347 VNQPVSELSE
+347 VDEPVKNL
-357 EQLHAVLFGAG
+357 EQKQLDAVLFGTG
-368 ERLLRLRFTNQH
+368 EEKLPLRFTNQY
-380 GRTQTYDTKY
+380 GRTQTYDTKF
-390 EGVVKNLQRR
+390 EGVVTNLARR
-400 YRETDSDWV
+400 YKETDSDYV
-409 RTDIEKYMG
+409 RTDIEKYMA
-418 AIPCPECKGLRLR
+418 AIPCAACKGRRLR
-431 KEARSVLI
+431 AEALSVLI
-439 DGRPIVEV
+439 DGKSIVDV
-447 TNLSITAARQW
+447 TGGGISATKTWA
-458 FDHLADPATPLN
+458 DHLAGPETPLN
-470 QREQTIAYQILKEI
+470 RREQTIAFQILKEI
-484 RARLEFLVDV
+484 RARLEFLQDV
-494 GLEYLTLNRV
+494 GLEYLTLDRV

-543 DGDRLIRTLERLRE
+543 DGDRLIKTLERLRD

-582 PGAGVHGGYV
+582 PGAGVHGGHV
-592 VAEGDI
+592 VAEGNI
-598 DAIKASE
+598 EVIKGSDG
-605 ASITGAYLSGRREI
+605 SITGAYLSGRREI
-619 PVPQQRRPGNGK
+619 PVPLVRRPGNGK
-631 AIRVR
+631 SIWVR
-636 GARENNLRNI
+636 GARENNLK
-646 DVDIPLGKFVAVTGV
+646 DVDVELPLGKMIAVTGV
-661 SGSGKSSLITDILVR
+661 SGSGKSSLITDILVP
-676 RATNVLHGARQRP
+676 RATQVLHGARQRP
-689 GLHDAVEGLEHV
+689 GAHDTIEGLEFI

-715 PRSNPATYTGAF
+715 PRSNPATYTGTF
-727 GIIRDL
+727 TLIREM
-733 FAAVP
+733 FASVP

-757 RCEECTG
+757 RCEECAG

-782 EVCHGKRYNREALE
+782 EVCHGQRYNREALE
-796 ILFRGKSIADVLDMT
+796 ILFRGKNIAEVLDMT
-811 VSEAAEFFERFPRV
+811 VSEAVEFFERFPRV

-838 YIHIGQPAT
+838 YIKIGQPAT

-891 DVLQRL
+891 NVLQRL

-916 ADHVIDLGPLGGDR
+916 ADYIIDLGPLGGDR
-930 GGEVVATG
+930 GGTVVATG
-938 TPEEVALVATSYTGQ
+938 SPEQVALHPTSFTGQ
-953 YLRPILQAAGML
+953 YLRPILQAAGTI
-965 PPDGAGRALVGAA
+965 AGAA
-978 HRAPAKVE
+978 
-986 VDGITITPRKRKA
+986 TPVLA
-999 GAEVATPDTAV
+999 GATVGERR
-1010 AAVSANGLAKSSS
+1010 
-1023 AAGGG
+1023 AAGSNGRV
-1028 SGAAGN
+1028 SVTEAA
-1034 EAKAAAAA
+1034 ADAAAASIG
-1042 ARIDARISR
+1042 ARIER
-1051 EATPEPQRPETKAA
+1051 ESAPAEPRPQTKAA
-1065 AKRRRQAESPR
+1065 AKRARQAANPR
-1076 KETASERNLRETR
+1076 KETASERNLREKR
-1089 EARATE
+1089 EAETAGSE